1 MCSDQNAGLFLR
13 SFAVLI
19 LAGLSIVSPS
29 FGRDCE
35 TISGNRISPCG
46 FENLAEV
53 AAWSETGG
61 TLAYAAGLGE
71 TGDGAI
77 GTAEDFGGLW
87 AFSTK
92 SPCFEAVPGQ
102 EFALGYWVKHL
113 SGAVPEDC
121 SAGWQQYS
129 DLACS
134 APSGGATGRDEFVP
148 GANYIEVTGSH
159 LVQSGTQTMS
169 LTIDCRGPV
178 GPFEV
183 LVDNAYARESIFADG
198 FESGDTSDWS
208 VAMP

>member
-1 MCSDQNAGLFLR
+1 MCSDQNTGLFLR

-46 FENLAEV
+46 FESLAEV
-53 AAWSETGG
+53 AAWFTDGG

-71 TGDGAI
+71 TGDGAL
-77 GTAEDFGGLW
+77 GTAEDFGTLW
-87 AFSTK
+87 AFQSK
-92 SPCFEAVPGQ
+92 SPCFEAAPGQ

-113 SGAVPEDC
+113 SGAVPDRC

-134 APSGGATGRDEFVP
+134 APSGGASGLDEFFP

-159 LVQSGTQTMS
+159 LVQAGTQAMS
-169 LTIDCRGPV
+169 LVINCRGTT

-183 LVDNAYARESIFADG
+183 LVDNGYARPTIFTDG
-198 FESGDTSDWS
+198 FETGDTTAWS
-208 VAMP
+208 AQAP